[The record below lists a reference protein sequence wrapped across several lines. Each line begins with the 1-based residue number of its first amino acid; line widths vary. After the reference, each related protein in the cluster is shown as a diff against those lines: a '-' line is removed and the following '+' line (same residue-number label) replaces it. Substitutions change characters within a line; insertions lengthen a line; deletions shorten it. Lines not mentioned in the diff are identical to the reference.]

1 MGKLYSSLP
10 NSFIKSVLEGENEE
24 IVERLLEFKKLYEN
38 ETDKDKKTM
47 YKERF
52 TSAFWELYSDILF
65 KIGTSWFDNIPIQK
79 RLFIRFGIL
88 DLKYLSTEDQE
99 MIKSIPTKR
108 SQSDDDVYN
117 SVYYVD
123 EWISEIGKGNIE
135 ASATDEVPRKKKK
148 EGVNVIDKEKYDRKK
163 GVLEAE
169 MVSLR
174 ETFRRRQLLEND
186 VFNSIKKVYDFSRMF
201 DDVNEDS
208 YSVGYTENEESSLAA
223 SIDQIREILR
233 LDKEISLSKQRIDK
247 LLEDIKKLEVM
258 NDEENDNNGGYE
270 VDANSIKTEIQTV
283 RQMVKMCV
291 GRQGNHF
298 PALVSSMIPRSNLR
312 PNFRE
317 NATQYIKDI
326 WKIDPTIFERKTRSS
341 VLQIVPYILLTP
353 GYGNYGIC
361 WEPFNKYNKVSSK
374 GRLAV
379 PVFAKNPKD
388 VIVMAF
394 GDFRWNMAKE
404 LAGYHWME
412 EGITGDYFQYHESI
426 KWKGDLRS
434 KFIYDYYLWITKES
448 EGIQKLEKEVR
459 RIFWFKLPFPDNL
472 KEELSKK
479 GYYYQDLYKKDEA
492 KKLSEL

>member
-1 MGKLYSSLP
+1 MGKLFSSLP
-10 NSFIKSVLEGENEE
+10 NSFLRSVLEGENEE
-24 IVERLLEFKKLYEN
+24 VVERLLEFKQLYEN
-38 ETDKDKKTM
+38 ETDKDKKVM

-52 TSAFWELYSDILF
+52 TTAFWELYSEILL
-65 KIGTSWFDNIPIQK
+65 KIGTVWLDNVPLQK

-88 DLKYLSTEDQE
+88 DLKYLTVEDQE
-99 MIKSIPTKR
+99 MIKSVPIKKINT
-108 SQSDDDVYN
+108 DDDVYN
-117 SVYYVD
+117 SIYYVD

-135 ASATDEVPRKKKK
+135 VSATDEVPRKKKK
-148 EGVNVIDKEKYDRKK
+148 EGVNVVEKEKYERKK
-163 GVLEAE
+163 GLLEAE
-169 MVSLR
+169 LSSLR
-174 ETFRRRQLLEND
+174 EAFRKRQLLEET
-186 VFNSIKKVYDFSRMF
+186 VYNSIKKVYDFSRMF
-201 DDVNEDS
+201 DEITEDN
-208 YSVGYTENEESSLAA
+208 YSVNYTENEESALAS

-233 LDKEISLSKQRIDK
+233 MNKEINLSKQKVDK
-247 LLEDIKKLEVM
+247 LLEEIKALEVTTDD
-258 NDEENDNNGGYE
+258 NGSDEAYN
-270 VDANSIKTEIQTV
+270 VDESGIKTEIQTI
-283 RQMVKMCV
+283 RQMIKMCV

-298 PALVSSMIPRSNLR
+298 PALVSSMIPRSHLK

-317 NATQYIKDI
+317 NAAQYIKDI
-326 WKIDPTIFERKTRSS
+326 LKVDPTVFERKTRAS

-379 PVFAKNPKD
+379 PIFAKNSID

-434 KFIYDYYLWITKES
+434 KFMYDYYLWITKES

-459 RIFWFKLPFPDNL
+459 RIFWFKIPFPDKL

>member
-1 MGKLYSSLP
+1 MGKLFSSLP
-10 NSFIKSVLEGENEE
+10 NSFLRSVLEGENEE
-24 IVERLLEFKKLYEN
+24 VVERLLEFKQLYEN
-38 ETDKDKKTM
+38 ETDKDKKVM

-52 TSAFWELYSDILF
+52 TTAFWELYSEILL
-65 KIGTSWFDNIPIQK
+65 KIGTVWFDNVPLQK

-88 DLKYLSTEDQE
+88 DLKYLTVEDQE
-99 MIKSIPTKR
+99 MIKSVPIKKINT
-108 SQSDDDVYN
+108 DDDVYN
-117 SVYYVD
+117 SIYYVD
-123 EWISEIGKGNIE
+123 EWISEIGKGSIE
-135 ASATDEVPRKKKK
+135 VSATDEVPRKKKK
-148 EGVNVIDKEKYDRKK
+148 EGVNVVEKEKYERKK
-163 GVLEAE
+163 GLLEAE
-169 MVSLR
+169 LSSLR
-174 ETFRRRQLLEND
+174 EAFRKRQLLEET
-186 VFNSIKKVYDFSRMF
+186 VYNSIKKVYDFSRMF
-201 DDVNEDS
+201 DEITEDN
-208 YSVGYTENEESSLAA
+208 YSVNYTENEESSLAS
-223 SIDQIREILR
+223 SIDQIRDILR
-233 LDKEISLSKQRIDK
+233 MNKEINLSKQKVDK
-247 LLEDIKKLEVM
+247 LLEEIKALEIPTDD
-258 NDEENDNNGGYE
+258 NGSDEAYN
-270 VDANSIKTEIQTV
+270 VDESGIKTEIQTI
-283 RQMVKMCV
+283 RQMIKMCV

-298 PALVSSMIPRSNLR
+298 PALVSSMIPRSHLK

-317 NATQYIKDI
+317 NAAQYIKDI
-326 WKIDPTIFERKTRSS
+326 LKVDPTIFERKTRAS

-379 PVFAKNPKD
+379 PVFAKNPRD

-434 KFIYDYYLWITKES
+434 KFMYDYYLWITKES

-459 RIFWFKLPFPDNL
+459 RIFWFKIPFPDKL

>member
-1 MGKLYSSLP
+1 MGKLFSSLP
-10 NSFIKSVLEGENEE
+10 NSFLRSVLEGENEE
-24 IVERLLEFKKLYEN
+24 VVERLLEFKQLYEN
-38 ETDKDKKTM
+38 ETDKDKKVM

-52 TSAFWELYSDILF
+52 TTAFWELYSEILL
-65 KIGTSWFDNIPIQK
+65 KIGTVWFDNVPLQK

-88 DLKYLSTEDQE
+88 DLKYLTVEDQE
-99 MIKSIPTKR
+99 MIKSVPIKKINT
-108 SQSDDDVYN
+108 DDDVYN
-117 SVYYVD
+117 SIYYVD

-135 ASATDEVPRKKKK
+135 VSATDEVPRKKKK
-148 EGVNVIDKEKYDRKK
+148 EGVNVVEKEKYERKK
-163 GVLEAE
+163 GLLEAE
-169 MVSLR
+169 LSSLR
-174 ETFRRRQLLEND
+174 EAFRKRQLFEET
-186 VFNSIKKVYDFSRMF
+186 VYNSIKKVYDFSRMF
-201 DDVNEDS
+201 DEITEDN
-208 YSVGYTENEESSLAA
+208 YSVNYTENEESALAS

-233 LDKEISLSKQRIDK
+233 MNKEINLSKQRIDK
-247 LLEDIKKLEVM
+247 LLEEIKALEIPTDD
-258 NDEENDNNGGYE
+258 NGSDEAYN
-270 VDANSIKTEIQTV
+270 VDESGIKTEIQTI
-283 RQMVKMCV
+283 RQMIKMCV

-298 PALVSSMIPRSNLR
+298 PALVSSMIPRSHLK

-317 NATQYIKDI
+317 NAAQYIKDI
-326 WKIDPTIFERKTRSS
+326 LKVDPTIFERKTRAS

-379 PVFAKNPKD
+379 PIFAKNPRD
-388 VIVMAF
+388 VIVIAF

-459 RIFWFKLPFPDNL
+459 RIFWFKIPFPDKL

>member
-1 MGKLYSSLP
+1 MGKLFSSLP
-10 NSFIKSVLEGENEE
+10 NSFLRSVLEGENEE
-24 IVERLLEFKKLYEN
+24 VVERLLEFKQLYEN
-38 ETDKDKKTM
+38 ETDKDKKVM

-52 TSAFWELYSDILF
+52 TTAFWELYSEILL
-65 KIGTSWFDNIPIQK
+65 KIGTVWFDNVPLQK

-88 DLKYLSTEDQE
+88 DLKYLTVEDQE
-99 MIKSIPTKR
+99 MIKSVPIKKINT
-108 SQSDDDVYN
+108 DDDVYN
-117 SVYYVD
+117 SIYYVD
-123 EWISEIGKGNIE
+123 EWISEIGRGNIE
-135 ASATDEVPRKKKK
+135 VSATDEVPRKKKK
-148 EGVNVIDKEKYDRKK
+148 EGVNVVEKEKYERKK
-163 GVLEAE
+163 GLLEAE
-169 MVSLR
+169 LSSLR
-174 ETFRRRQLLEND
+174 EAFRKRQLLEET
-186 VFNSIKKVYDFSRMF
+186 VYNSIKKVYDFSRMF
-201 DDVNEDS
+201 DEITEDN
-208 YSVGYTENEESSLAA
+208 YSVNYTENEESALAS

-233 LDKEISLSKQRIDK
+233 MNKEINLSKQRIDK
-247 LLEDIKKLEVM
+247 LLEEIKALEIPT
-258 NDEENDNNGGYE
+258 NDNGSDEAYNVDEGG
-270 VDANSIKTEIQTV
+270 IKTEIQTV
-283 RQMVKMCV
+283 RQMIKMCV

-298 PALVSSMIPRSNLR
+298 PALVSSMIPRSHLK

-317 NATQYIKDI
+317 NAAQYIKDI
-326 WKIDPTIFERKTRSS
+326 LKVDPTIFERKTRAS

-379 PVFAKNPKD
+379 PIFAKNPRD
-388 VIVMAF
+388 VIVIAF

-459 RIFWFKLPFPDNL
+459 RIFWFKIPFPDKL

>member
-1 MGKLYSSLP
+1 MGKLFFSLP
-10 NSFIKSVLEGENEE
+10 NSFLRSVLEGENEE
-24 IVERLLEFKKLYEN
+24 VIEKLLEFKQLYEN
-38 ETDKDKKTM
+38 ETDKDKKVM

-52 TSAFWELYSDILF
+52 TTAFWELYSEILL
-65 KIGTSWFDNIPIQK
+65 KIGTVWLDNVPLQK

-88 DLKYLSTEDQE
+88 DLKYLAVEDQE
-99 MIKSIPTKR
+99 MIKSVPIKKINT
-108 SQSDDDVYN
+108 DDDVYN
-117 SVYYVD
+117 SIYYVD

-135 ASATDEVPRKKKK
+135 VSATDEVPRKKKK
-148 EGVNVIDKEKYDRKK
+148 EGVNVVEKEKYERKK
-163 GVLEAE
+163 GLLEAE
-169 MVSLR
+169 LSSLR
-174 ETFRRRQLLEND
+174 EAFRKRQLLEET
-186 VFNSIKKVYDFSRMF
+186 VYNSIKKVYDFSRMF
-201 DDVNEDS
+201 DEITEDN
-208 YSVGYTENEESSLAA
+208 YSVNYTENEESSLAS

-233 LDKEISLSKQRIDK
+233 MNKEINLSKQKIDK
-247 LLEDIKKLEVM
+247 LLEEIKALEIPTDD
-258 NDEENDNNGGYE
+258 NGSDEAYN
-270 VDANSIKTEIQTV
+270 VDESGIKTEIQTI
-283 RQMVKMCV
+283 RQMIKMCV

-298 PALVSSMIPRSNLR
+298 PALVSSMIPRSHLK

-317 NATQYIKDI
+317 NAAQYIKDI
-326 WKIDPTIFERKTRSS
+326 LKVDPTIFERKTRAS

-379 PVFAKNPKD
+379 SVFAKNPID

-434 KFIYDYYLWITKES
+434 KFMYDYYLWITKES

-459 RIFWFKLPFPDNL
+459 RIFWFKIPFPDKL

>member
-1 MGKLYSSLP
+1 MGKLFSSLP
-10 NSFIKSVLEGENEE
+10 NSFLRSVLEGENEE
-24 IVERLLEFKKLYEN
+24 VVEKLLEFKQLYEN
-38 ETDKDKKTM
+38 ETDKDKKVM

-52 TSAFWELYSDILF
+52 TTAFWELYSEILL
-65 KIGTSWFDNIPIQK
+65 KIGTVWFDNVPLQK

-88 DLKYLSTEDQE
+88 DLKYLTVEDQE
-99 MIKSIPTKR
+99 MIKSVPIKKINT
-108 SQSDDDVYN
+108 DDDVYN
-117 SVYYVD
+117 SIYYVD

-135 ASATDEVPRKKKK
+135 VSATDEVPRKKKR
-148 EGVNVIDKEKYDRKK
+148 EGVNVVEKEKYERKK
-163 GVLEAE
+163 GLLEAE
-169 MVSLR
+169 LSSLR
-174 ETFRRRQLLEND
+174 EAFRKRQLLEET
-186 VFNSIKKVYDFSRMF
+186 VYNSIKKVYDFSRMF
-201 DDVNEDS
+201 DEITEDN
-208 YSVGYTENEESSLAA
+208 YSVNYTENEESALAS

-233 LDKEISLSKQRIDK
+233 MNKEINLSRQRIDK
-247 LLEDIKKLEVM
+247 LLEEIKALEIPT
-258 NDEENDNNGGYE
+258 NDNGSDEAYNVDEGG
-270 VDANSIKTEIQTV
+270 IKTEIQTI
-283 RQMVKMCV
+283 RQMIKMCV

-298 PALVSSMIPRSNLR
+298 PALVSSMIPRSHLK

-317 NATQYIKDI
+317 NAAQYIKDI
-326 WKIDPTIFERKTRSS
+326 LKVDPTIFERKTRAS

-379 PVFAKNPKD
+379 PIFAKNPRD
-388 VIVMAF
+388 VIVIAF

-459 RIFWFKLPFPDNL
+459 RIFWFKIPFPDKL

>member
-1 MGKLYSSLP
+1 MGKLFSSLP
-10 NSFIKSVLEGENEE
+10 NSFLRSVLEGENEE
-24 IVERLLEFKKLYEN
+24 VVERLLEFKQLYEN
-38 ETDKDKKTM
+38 ETDKDKKVM

-52 TSAFWELYSDILF
+52 TTAFWELYSEILL
-65 KIGTSWFDNIPIQK
+65 KIGTVWFDNVPLQK

-88 DLKYLSTEDQE
+88 DLKYLTVEDQE
-99 MIKSIPTKR
+99 MIKSVPIKKINT
-108 SQSDDDVYN
+108 DDDVYN
-117 SVYYVD
+117 SIYYVD

-135 ASATDEVPRKKKK
+135 VSATDEVPRKKKK
-148 EGVNVIDKEKYDRKK
+148 EGVNVVEKEKYERKK
-163 GVLEAE
+163 GLLEAE
-169 MVSLR
+169 LSSLR
-174 ETFRRRQLLEND
+174 EAFRKRQLLEET
-186 VFNSIKKVYDFSRMF
+186 VYNSIKKVYDFSRMF
-201 DDVNEDS
+201 DEITEDN
-208 YSVGYTENEESSLAA
+208 YSVNYTENEESALAS

-233 LDKEISLSKQRIDK
+233 MNKEINLSKQRIDK
-247 LLEDIKKLEVM
+247 LLEEIKALEIPTDD
-258 NDEENDNNGGYE
+258 NGSDEAYN
-270 VDANSIKTEIQTV
+270 VDESGIKTEIQTI
-283 RQMVKMCV
+283 RQMIKMCV

-298 PALVSSMIPRSNLR
+298 PALVSSMIPRSHLK

-317 NATQYIKDI
+317 NAAQYIKDI
-326 WKIDPTIFERKTRSS
+326 LKVDPTIFERKTRAS

-379 PVFAKNPKD
+379 PIFAKNPRD
-388 VIVMAF
+388 VIVIAF

-459 RIFWFKLPFPDNL
+459 RIFWFKIPFPDKL

>member
-1 MGKLYSSLP
+1 MGKLFSSLP
-10 NSFIKSVLEGENEE
+10 NSFLRSVLEGENEE
-24 IVERLLEFKKLYEN
+24 VVERLLEFKQLYEN
-38 ETDKDKKTM
+38 ETDKDKKVM

-52 TSAFWELYSDILF
+52 TTAFWELYSEILL
-65 KIGTSWFDNIPIQK
+65 KIGTVWLDNVPLQK

-88 DLKYLSTEDQE
+88 DLKYLAVEDQE
-99 MIKSIPTKR
+99 MIKSVPIKKINT
-108 SQSDDDVYN
+108 DDDVYN
-117 SVYYVD
+117 SIYYVD

-135 ASATDEVPRKKKK
+135 VSATDEVPRKKKK
-148 EGVNVIDKEKYDRKK
+148 EGVNVVEKEKYERKK
-163 GVLEAE
+163 GLLEAE
-169 MVSLR
+169 LSSLR
-174 ETFRRRQLLEND
+174 EAFRKRQLLEET
-186 VFNSIKKVYDFSRMF
+186 VYNSIKKVYDFSRMF
-201 DDVNEDS
+201 DEITEDN
-208 YSVGYTENEESSLAA
+208 YSVNYTENEESSLAS

-233 LDKEISLSKQRIDK
+233 MNKEINLSKQKIDK
-247 LLEDIKKLEVM
+247 LLEEIKALEIPTDD
-258 NDEENDNNGGYE
+258 NGSDEAYN
-270 VDANSIKTEIQTV
+270 VDESGIKTEIQTI
-283 RQMVKMCV
+283 RQMIKMCV

-298 PALVSSMIPRSNLR
+298 PALVSSMIPRSHLK

-317 NATQYIKDI
+317 NAAQYIKDI
-326 WKIDPTIFERKTRSS
+326 LKVDPTIFERKTRAS

-379 PVFAKNPKD
+379 SVFAKNPID

-434 KFIYDYYLWITKES
+434 KFMYDYYLWITKES

-459 RIFWFKLPFPDNL
+459 RIFWFKIPFPDKL

>member
-1 MGKLYSSLP
+1 MGKLFSSLP
-10 NSFIKSVLEGENEE
+10 NSFLRSVLEGENEE
-24 IVERLLEFKKLYEN
+24 VVERLLEFKQLYEN
-38 ETDKDKKTM
+38 ETDKDKKVM

-52 TSAFWELYSDILF
+52 TTTFWELYSEILL
-65 KIGTSWFDNIPIQK
+65 KIGTVWFDNVPLHK

-88 DLKYLSTEDQE
+88 DLKYLTVDDQE
-99 MIKSIPTKR
+99 MIKSVPIKKINT
-108 SQSDDDVYN
+108 DDDVYN
-117 SVYYVD
+117 SIYYVD

-135 ASATDEVPRKKKK
+135 VSATDEVPKKKKK
-148 EGVNVIDKEKYDRKK
+148 EGINVVEKEKYERKK
-163 GVLEAE
+163 GLLEAE
-169 MVSLR
+169 LSSLR
-174 ETFRRRQLLEND
+174 EIFRKRQLLEET
-186 VFNSIKKVYDFSRMF
+186 VYNSIKKVYDFSRMF
-201 DDVNEDS
+201 DEITEDN
-208 YSVGYTENEESSLAA
+208 YSVNYTENEESALAS
-223 SIDQIREILR
+223 SIDQIRDILR
-233 LDKEISLSKQRIDK
+233 MNKEINLSKQRIDK
-247 LLEDIKKLEVM
+247 LLEEIKALEIPTDD
-258 NDEENDNNGGYE
+258 NGSDEAYN
-270 VDANSIKTEIQTV
+270 VDESGIKTEIQTV
-283 RQMVKMCV
+283 RQMIKMCV

-298 PALVSSMIPRSNLR
+298 PALVSSMIPRSHLK

-317 NATQYIKDI
+317 NAAQYIKDI
-326 WKIDPTIFERKTRSS
+326 LKIDPTIFERKTRAS

-379 PVFAKNPKD
+379 PIFAKNPRD
-388 VIVMAF
+388 VIVIAF

-459 RIFWFKLPFPDNL
+459 KIFWFKIPFPDKL

>member
-1 MGKLYSSLP
+1 MGKLFSSLP
-10 NSFIKSVLEGENEE
+10 NSFLRSVLEGENEE
-24 IVERLLEFKKLYEN
+24 VVERLLEFKQLYEN
-38 ETDKDKKTM
+38 ETDKDKKVM

-52 TSAFWELYSDILF
+52 TTAFWELYSEILL
-65 KIGTSWFDNIPIQK
+65 KIGTVWFDNVPLQK

-88 DLKYLSTEDQE
+88 DLKYLTVEDQE
-99 MIKSIPTKR
+99 MIKSVPIKKINT
-108 SQSDDDVYN
+108 DDDVYN
-117 SVYYVD
+117 SIYYVD

-135 ASATDEVPRKKKK
+135 VSATDEVPRKKKK
-148 EGVNVIDKEKYDRKK
+148 EGVNVVEKEKYERKK
-163 GVLEAE
+163 GLLEAE
-169 MVSLR
+169 LSSLR
-174 ETFRRRQLLEND
+174 EAFRKRQLLEET
-186 VFNSIKKVYDFSRMF
+186 VYNSIKKVYDFSRMF
-201 DDVNEDS
+201 DEITEDN
-208 YSVGYTENEESSLAA
+208 YSVNYTENEESALAS

-233 LDKEISLSKQRIDK
+233 MNKEINLSKQRIDK
-247 LLEDIKKLEVM
+247 LLEEIKVLEIPT
-258 NDEENDNNGGYE
+258 NDNGSDEVYNVDEGG
-270 VDANSIKTEIQTV
+270 IKTEIQTI
-283 RQMVKMCV
+283 RQMIKMCV

-298 PALVSSMIPRSNLR
+298 PALVSSMIPRSHLK

-317 NATQYIKDI
+317 NAAQYIKDI
-326 WKIDPTIFERKTRSS
+326 LKVDPTIFERKTRAS

-379 PVFAKNPKD
+379 PIFAKNPRD
-388 VIVMAF
+388 VIVIAF

-459 RIFWFKLPFPDNL
+459 RIFWFKIPFPDKL

>member
-1 MGKLYSSLP
+1 MGKLFSSLP
-10 NSFIKSVLEGENEE
+10 NSFLRSVLEGENEE
-24 IVERLLEFKKLYEN
+24 VVEKLLEFKQLYEN
-38 ETDKDKKTM
+38 ETDKDKKVM

-52 TSAFWELYSDILF
+52 TTAFWELYSEILL
-65 KIGTSWFDNIPIQK
+65 KIGTVWLDNVPLQK

-88 DLKYLSTEDQE
+88 DLKYLTVEDQE
-99 MIKSIPTKR
+99 MIKSVPIKKINT
-108 SQSDDDVYN
+108 DDDVYN
-117 SVYYVD
+117 SIYYVD

-135 ASATDEVPRKKKK
+135 VSATDEVPRKKKK
-148 EGVNVIDKEKYDRKK
+148 EGVNIVEKEKYERKK
-163 GVLEAE
+163 GLLEAE
-169 MVSLR
+169 LSSLR
-174 ETFRRRQLLEND
+174 EAFRKRQLLEET
-186 VFNSIKKVYDFSRMF
+186 VYNSIKKVYDFSRMF
-201 DDVNEDS
+201 DEITEDN
-208 YSVGYTENEESSLAA
+208 YSVNYTENEESSLAS

-233 LDKEISLSKQRIDK
+233 MNKEINLSKQKVDK
-247 LLEDIKKLEVM
+247 LLEEIKALEVTTDD
-258 NDEENDNNGGYE
+258 NGSDEAYN
-270 VDANSIKTEIQTV
+270 VDESGIKTEIQTI
-283 RQMVKMCV
+283 RQMIKMCV

-298 PALVSSMIPRSNLR
+298 PALVSSMIPRSHLK

-317 NATQYIKDI
+317 NAAQYIKDI
-326 WKIDPTIFERKTRSS
+326 LKVDPTIFERKTRAS

-379 PVFAKNPKD
+379 PIFAKNSID

-459 RIFWFKLPFPDNL
+459 RIFWFKIPFPDKL

>member
-1 MGKLYSSLP
+1 MGKLFSSLP
-10 NSFIKSVLEGENEE
+10 NSFLRNVLEGENEE
-24 IVERLLEFKKLYEN
+24 VVEKLLEFKQLYEN
-38 ETDKDKKTM
+38 ETDKDKKVM

-52 TSAFWELYSDILF
+52 TTAFWELYSEILL
-65 KIGTSWFDNIPIQK
+65 KIGTVWFDNVPLQK

-88 DLKYLSTEDQE
+88 DLKYLTVEDQE
-99 MIKSIPTKR
+99 MIKSVPIKKINT
-108 SQSDDDVYN
+108 DDDVYN
-117 SVYYVD
+117 SIYYVD

-135 ASATDEVPRKKKK
+135 VSATDEVPRKKKK
-148 EGVNVIDKEKYDRKK
+148 EGVNVVEKEKYERKK
-163 GVLEAE
+163 GLLEAE
-169 MVSLR
+169 LSSLR
-174 ETFRRRQLLEND
+174 EAFRKRQLLEET
-186 VFNSIKKVYDFSRMF
+186 VYNSIKKVYDFSRMF
-201 DDVNEDS
+201 DEITEDN
-208 YSVGYTENEESSLAA
+208 YSVNYTENEESALAS

-233 LDKEISLSKQRIDK
+233 MNKEINLSKQKVDK
-247 LLEDIKKLEVM
+247 LLEEIKALEVITDD
-258 NDEENDNNGGYE
+258 NGSDEAYN
-270 VDANSIKTEIQTV
+270 VDESGIKTEIQTI
-283 RQMVKMCV
+283 RQMIKMCV

-298 PALVSSMIPRSNLR
+298 PALVSSMIPRSHLK

-317 NATQYIKDI
+317 NAAQYIKDI
-326 WKIDPTIFERKTRSS
+326 LKVDPTIFERKTRAS

-379 PVFAKNPKD
+379 PIFAKNPRD
-388 VIVMAF
+388 VIVIAF

-459 RIFWFKLPFPDNL
+459 RIFWFKIPFPDKL

>member
-1 MGKLYSSLP
+1 MGKLFSSLP
-10 NSFIKSVLEGENEE
+10 NSFLRSVLEGENEE
-24 IVERLLEFKKLYEN
+24 VVEKLLEFKQLYEN
-38 ETDKDKKTM
+38 ETDKDKKVM

-52 TSAFWELYSDILF
+52 TTAFWELYSEILL
-65 KIGTSWFDNIPIQK
+65 KIGTVWFDNVPLQK

-88 DLKYLSTEDQE
+88 DLKYLTVEDQE
-99 MIKSIPTKR
+99 MIKSVPIKKINT
-108 SQSDDDVYN
+108 DDDVYN
-117 SVYYVD
+117 SIYYVD

-135 ASATDEVPRKKKK
+135 VSATDEVPRKKKK
-148 EGVNVIDKEKYDRKK
+148 EGVNVVEKEKYERKK
-163 GVLEAE
+163 GLLEAE
-169 MVSLR
+169 LSSLR
-174 ETFRRRQLLEND
+174 EAFRKRQLLEET
-186 VFNSIKKVYDFSRMF
+186 VYNSIKKVYDFSRMF
-201 DDVNEDS
+201 DEITEDN
-208 YSVGYTENEESSLAA
+208 YSVNYTENEESALAS

-233 LDKEISLSKQRIDK
+233 MNKEINLSKQKVDK
-247 LLEDIKKLEVM
+247 LLEEIKALEVTT
-258 NDEENDNNGGYE
+258 DDNGGDEAYN
-270 VDANSIKTEIQTV
+270 VDESGIKTEIQTI
-283 RQMVKMCV
+283 RQMIKMCV

-298 PALVSSMIPRSNLR
+298 PALVSSMIPRSHLK

-317 NATQYIKDI
+317 NAAQYINDI
-326 WKIDPTIFERKTRSS
+326 LKVDPTIFERKTRAS

-361 WEPFNKYNKVSSK
+361 WEPFSKYNKVSSK

-379 PVFAKNPKD
+379 PIFAKNPRD

-459 RIFWFKLPFPDNL
+459 RIFWFKIPFPDKL

>member
-1 MGKLYSSLP
+1 MGKLFSSLP
-10 NSFIKSVLEGENEE
+10 NSFLRSVLEGENEE
-24 IVERLLEFKKLYEN
+24 VVERLLEFKQLYEN
-38 ETDKDKKTM
+38 ETDKDKKVM

-52 TSAFWELYSDILF
+52 TTAFWELYSEILL
-65 KIGTSWFDNIPIQK
+65 KIGTVWFDNVPLQK

-88 DLKYLSTEDQE
+88 DLKYLTVEDQE
-99 MIKSIPTKR
+99 MIKSVPIKKINT
-108 SQSDDDVYN
+108 DDDVYN
-117 SVYYVD
+117 SIYYVD
-123 EWISEIGKGNIE
+123 EWISEIGKGSIE
-135 ASATDEVPRKKKK
+135 VSATDEVPRKKKK
-148 EGVNVIDKEKYDRKK
+148 EGVNVVEKEKYERKK
-163 GVLEAE
+163 GLLEAE
-169 MVSLR
+169 LSSLR
-174 ETFRRRQLLEND
+174 EAFRKRQLLEET
-186 VFNSIKKVYDFSRMF
+186 VYNSIKKVYDFSRMF
-201 DDVNEDS
+201 DEITEDN
-208 YSVGYTENEESSLAA
+208 YSVNYTENEESALAS
-223 SIDQIREILR
+223 SIDQIRDILR
-233 LDKEISLSKQRIDK
+233 MNKEINLSKQKVDK
-247 LLEDIKKLEVM
+247 LLEEIKALEIPTDD
-258 NDEENDNNGGYE
+258 NGSDEAYN
-270 VDANSIKTEIQTV
+270 VDESGIKTEIQTI
-283 RQMVKMCV
+283 RQMIKMCV

-298 PALVSSMIPRSNLR
+298 PALVSSMIPRSHLK

-317 NATQYIKDI
+317 NAAQYIKDI
-326 WKIDPTIFERKTRSS
+326 LKVDPTIFERKTRAS

-379 PVFAKNPKD
+379 PVFAKNPRD

-434 KFIYDYYLWITKES
+434 KFMYDYYLWITKES

-459 RIFWFKLPFPDNL
+459 RIFWFKIPFPDKL

>member
-1 MGKLYSSLP
+1 MGKLFSSLP
-10 NSFIKSVLEGENEE
+10 NSFLRSVLEGENEE
-24 IVERLLEFKKLYEN
+24 VVERLLEFKQLYEN
-38 ETDKDKKTM
+38 ETDKDKKVM

-52 TSAFWELYSDILF
+52 TTAFWELYSEILL
-65 KIGTSWFDNIPIQK
+65 KIGTVWLDNVPLQK

-88 DLKYLSTEDQE
+88 DLKYLTVEDQE
-99 MIKSIPTKR
+99 MIKSVPTKKINT
-108 SQSDDDVYN
+108 DDDVYN
-117 SVYYVD
+117 SIYYVD

-135 ASATDEVPRKKKK
+135 VSATDEVPKKKKK
-148 EGVNVIDKEKYDRKK
+148 EGVNVVEKEKYERKK
-163 GVLEAE
+163 GLLEAE
-169 MVSLR
+169 LSSLR
-174 ETFRRRQLLEND
+174 EAFRKRQLLEETVYNC
-186 VFNSIKKVYDFSRMF
+186 IKKVYDFSRMF
-201 DDVNEDS
+201 DDITEDN
-208 YSVGYTENEESSLAA
+208 YSVNYTENEESSLAS

-233 LDKEISLSKQRIDK
+233 MNKEINLSKQKVDK
-247 LLEDIKKLEVM
+247 LLEEIKALEVTTDD
-258 NDEENDNNGGYE
+258 NGSDEAYN
-270 VDANSIKTEIQTV
+270 VDESGIKTEIQTI
-283 RQMVKMCV
+283 RQMIKMCV

-298 PALVSSMIPRSNLR
+298 PALVSSMIPRSHLK

-317 NATQYIKDI
+317 NAAQYIKDI
-326 WKIDPTIFERKTRSS
+326 LKVDPTVFERKTRAS

-379 PVFAKNPKD
+379 PIFAKNSID

-434 KFIYDYYLWITKES
+434 KFMYDYYLWITKES

-459 RIFWFKLPFPDNL
+459 RIFWFKIPFPDKL

>member
-1 MGKLYSSLP
+1 MGKLFSSLP
-10 NSFIKSVLEGENEE
+10 SSFLRSVLEGENEE
-24 IVERLLEFKKLYEN
+24 VVEKLLEFKQLYEN
-38 ETDKDKKTM
+38 ETDKDKKVM

-52 TSAFWELYSDILF
+52 TTAFWELYSEILL
-65 KIGTSWFDNIPIQK
+65 KIGTVWFDNVPLQK

-88 DLKYLSTEDQE
+88 DLKYLTVEDQE
-99 MIKSIPTKR
+99 MIKSVPIKKINT
-108 SQSDDDVYN
+108 DDDVYN
-117 SVYYVD
+117 SIYYVD

-135 ASATDEVPRKKKK
+135 VSATDEVPRKKKK
-148 EGVNVIDKEKYDRKK
+148 EGVNVVEKEKYERKK
-163 GVLEAE
+163 GLLEAE
-169 MVSLR
+169 LSSLR
-174 ETFRRRQLLEND
+174 EAFRKRQLLEET
-186 VFNSIKKVYDFSRMF
+186 VYNSIKKVYDFSRMF
-201 DDVNEDS
+201 DEITEDN
-208 YSVGYTENEESSLAA
+208 YSVNYTENEESALAS

-233 LDKEISLSKQRIDK
+233 MNKEINLSRQRIDK
-247 LLEDIKKLEVM
+247 LLEEIKALEIPT
-258 NDEENDNNGGYE
+258 NDNGSDEAYN
-270 VDANSIKTEIQTV
+270 VDESGIKTEIQTI
-283 RQMVKMCV
+283 RQMIKMCV

-298 PALVSSMIPRSNLR
+298 PALVSSMIPRSHLK

-317 NATQYIKDI
+317 NAAQYIRDI
-326 WKIDPTIFERKTRSS
+326 LKVDPTIFERKTRAS

-379 PVFAKNPKD
+379 PIFAKNPRD
-388 VIVMAF
+388 VIVIAF

-434 KFIYDYYLWITKES
+434 KFIYDYYLWVTKES

-459 RIFWFKLPFPDNL
+459 RIFWFKIPFPDRL

>member
-1 MGKLYSSLP
+1 MGKLFSSLP
-10 NSFIKSVLEGENEE
+10 NSFLRSVLEGENEE
-24 IVERLLEFKKLYEN
+24 VVERLLEFKQLYEN
-38 ETDKDKKTM
+38 ETDKDKKVM

-52 TSAFWELYSDILF
+52 TTVFWELYSEILL
-65 KIGTSWFDNIPIQK
+65 KIGTVWFDNVPLQK

-88 DLKYLSTEDQE
+88 DLKYLTVEDQE
-99 MIKSIPTKR
+99 MIKSVPIKKINT
-108 SQSDDDVYN
+108 DDDVYN
-117 SVYYVD
+117 SIYYVD

-135 ASATDEVPRKKKK
+135 VSATDEVPRKKKK
-148 EGVNVIDKEKYDRKK
+148 EGVNVVEKEKYERKK
-163 GVLEAE
+163 GLLEAE
-169 MVSLR
+169 LSSLR
-174 ETFRRRQLLEND
+174 EAFRKRQLLEET
-186 VFNSIKKVYDFSRMF
+186 VYNSIKKVYDFSRMF
-201 DDVNEDS
+201 DEITEDN
-208 YSVGYTENEESSLAA
+208 YSVTYTENEESALAS
-223 SIDQIREILR
+223 SIDQIRDILR
-233 LDKEISLSKQRIDK
+233 MNKEINLSKQKVDK
-247 LLEDIKKLEVM
+247 LLEEIKALEIPTDDNGSDDVY
-258 NDEENDNNGGYE
+258 NVDESG
-270 VDANSIKTEIQTV
+270 IKTEIQTI
-283 RQMVKMCV
+283 RQMIKMCV

-298 PALVSSMIPRSNLR
+298 PALVSSMIPRSHLK

-317 NATQYIKDI
+317 NAAQYIKDI
-326 WKIDPTIFERKTRSS
+326 LKIDPTIFERKTRAS

-379 PVFAKNPKD
+379 PIFAKNPRD

-459 RIFWFKLPFPDNL
+459 RIFWFKIPFPDKL

>member
-1 MGKLYSSLP
+1 MGKLFSSLP
-10 NSFIKSVLEGENEE
+10 NSFLRSVLEAENEE
-24 IVERLLEFKKLYEN
+24 VVERLLEFKQLYEN
-38 ETDKDKKTM
+38 ETDKDKKVM

-52 TSAFWELYSDILF
+52 TTAFWELYSEILL
-65 KIGTSWFDNIPIQK
+65 KIGTVWFDNVPLQK

-88 DLKYLSTEDQE
+88 DLKYLTVEDQE
-99 MIKSIPTKR
+99 MIKSVPIKKINT
-108 SQSDDDVYN
+108 DDDVYN
-117 SVYYVD
+117 SIYYVD

-135 ASATDEVPRKKKK
+135 VSATDEVPRKKKK
-148 EGVNVIDKEKYDRKK
+148 EGVNVVEKEKYERKK
-163 GVLEAE
+163 GLLEAE
-169 MVSLR
+169 LSSLR
-174 ETFRRRQLLEND
+174 EAFRKRQLLEET
-186 VFNSIKKVYDFSRMF
+186 VYNSIKKVYDFSRMF
-201 DDVNEDS
+201 DEITEDN
-208 YSVGYTENEESSLAA
+208 YSVNYTENEESALAS

-233 LDKEISLSKQRIDK
+233 MNKEINLSKQRIDK
-247 LLEDIKKLEVM
+247 LLEEIKALEIPTDD
-258 NDEENDNNGGYE
+258 NGSDEAYNVDEGG
-270 VDANSIKTEIQTV
+270 IKTEIQTI
-283 RQMVKMCV
+283 RQMIKMCV

-298 PALVSSMIPRSNLR
+298 PALVSSMIPRSHLK

-317 NATQYIKDI
+317 NAAQYIKDI
-326 WKIDPTIFERKTRSS
+326 LKVDPTIFERKTRAS

-379 PVFAKNPKD
+379 PIFAKNPRD
-388 VIVMAF
+388 VIVIAF

-459 RIFWFKLPFPDNL
+459 RIFWFKIPFPDKL

>member
-1 MGKLYSSLP
+1 MGKLFSSLP
-10 NSFIKSVLEGENEE
+10 NSFLRSVLEGENEE
-24 IVERLLEFKKLYEN
+24 VIEKLLEFKQLYEN
-38 ETDKDKKTM
+38 ETDKDKKVM

-52 TSAFWELYSDILF
+52 TTAFWELYSEILL
-65 KIGTSWFDNIPIQK
+65 KIGTVWLDNVPLQK

-88 DLKYLSTEDQE
+88 DLKYLAVEDQE
-99 MIKSIPTKR
+99 MIKSVPIKKINT
-108 SQSDDDVYN
+108 DDDVYN
-117 SVYYVD
+117 SIYYVD

-135 ASATDEVPRKKKK
+135 VSATDEVPRKKKK
-148 EGVNVIDKEKYDRKK
+148 EGVNVVEKEKYERKK
-163 GVLEAE
+163 GLLEAE
-169 MVSLR
+169 LSSLR
-174 ETFRRRQLLEND
+174 EAFRKRQLLEET
-186 VFNSIKKVYDFSRMF
+186 VYNSIKKVYDFSRMF
-201 DDVNEDS
+201 DEITEDN
-208 YSVGYTENEESSLAA
+208 YSVNYTENEESSLAS

-233 LDKEISLSKQRIDK
+233 MNKEINLSKQKIDK
-247 LLEDIKKLEVM
+247 LLEEIKALEIPTDD
-258 NDEENDNNGGYE
+258 NGSDEAYN
-270 VDANSIKTEIQTV
+270 VDESGIKTEIQTI
-283 RQMVKMCV
+283 RQMIKMCV

-298 PALVSSMIPRSNLR
+298 PALVSSMIPRSHLK

-317 NATQYIKDI
+317 NAAQYIKDI
-326 WKIDPTIFERKTRSS
+326 LKVDPTIFERKTRAS

-379 PVFAKNPKD
+379 SVFAKNPID

-434 KFIYDYYLWITKES
+434 KFMYDYYLWITKES

-459 RIFWFKLPFPDNL
+459 RIFWFKIPFPDKL

>member
-1 MGKLYSSLP
+1 MGKLFSSLP
-10 NSFIKSVLEGENEE
+10 NSFLRSVLEGENEE
-24 IVERLLEFKKLYEN
+24 VVEKLLEFKQLYEN
-38 ETDKDKKTM
+38 ETDKDKKVM

-52 TSAFWELYSDILF
+52 TTAFWELYSEILL
-65 KIGTSWFDNIPIQK
+65 KIGTVWFDNVPLQK

-88 DLKYLSTEDQE
+88 DLKYLTVEDQE
-99 MIKSIPTKR
+99 MIKSVPIKKINT
-108 SQSDDDVYN
+108 DDDVYN
-117 SVYYVD
+117 SIYYVD

-135 ASATDEVPRKKKK
+135 VSATDEVPRKKKK
-148 EGVNVIDKEKYDRKK
+148 EGVNVVEKEKYERKK
-163 GVLEAE
+163 GLLEAE
-169 MVSLR
+169 LSSLR
-174 ETFRRRQLLEND
+174 EAFRKRQLLEET
-186 VFNSIKKVYDFSRMF
+186 VYNSIKKVYDFSRMF
-201 DDVNEDS
+201 DEITEDN
-208 YSVGYTENEESSLAA
+208 YSVNYTENEESALAS

-233 LDKEISLSKQRIDK
+233 MNKEINLSKQRIDK
-247 LLEDIKKLEVM
+247 LLEEIKALEIPT
-258 NDEENDNNGGYE
+258 NDNGSDEAYN
-270 VDANSIKTEIQTV
+270 VDESGIKTEIQTI
-283 RQMVKMCV
+283 RQMIKMCV

-298 PALVSSMIPRSNLR
+298 PALVSSMIPRSHLK

-317 NATQYIKDI
+317 NAAQYIKDI
-326 WKIDPTIFERKTRSS
+326 LKVDPTIFERKTRAS

-379 PVFAKNPKD
+379 PIFAKNPRD
-388 VIVMAF
+388 VIVIAF

-459 RIFWFKLPFPDNL
+459 RIFWFKIPFPDKL

>member
-1 MGKLYSSLP
+1 MGKLFSSLP
-10 NSFIKSVLEGENEE
+10 NSFLRSVLEGENEE
-24 IVERLLEFKKLYEN
+24 VVEKLLEFKQLYEN
-38 ETDKDKKTM
+38 ETDKDKKVM

-52 TSAFWELYSDILF
+52 TTAFWELYSEILL
-65 KIGTSWFDNIPIQK
+65 KIGTVWFDNVPLQK

-88 DLKYLSTEDQE
+88 DLKYLTVEDQE
-99 MIKSIPTKR
+99 MIKSVPTKKINT
-108 SQSDDDVYN
+108 DDDVYN
-117 SVYYVD
+117 SIYYVD

-135 ASATDEVPRKKKK
+135 VSVTDEVPRKKKK
-148 EGVNVIDKEKYDRKK
+148 EGVNVVEKEKYERKK
-163 GVLEAE
+163 GLLEAE
-169 MVSLR
+169 LSSLR
-174 ETFRRRQLLEND
+174 EAFRKRQLLEET
-186 VFNSIKKVYDFSRMF
+186 VYNSIKKVYDFSRMF
-201 DDVNEDS
+201 DEITEDN
-208 YSVGYTENEESSLAA
+208 YSVNYTENEESTLAS

-233 LDKEISLSKQRIDK
+233 MNKEINLSKQKVDK
-247 LLEDIKKLEVM
+247 LLEEIKALEVTTDD
-258 NDEENDNNGGYE
+258 NGSDEAYN
-270 VDANSIKTEIQTV
+270 VDESGIKTEIQTI
-283 RQMVKMCV
+283 RQMIKMCV

-298 PALVSSMIPRSNLR
+298 PALVSSMIPRSHLK

-317 NATQYIKDI
+317 NADQYIKDI
-326 WKIDPTIFERKTRSS
+326 LKIDPTIFERKTRAS

-379 PVFAKNPKD
+379 PIFAKNPRD
-388 VIVMAF
+388 VVVMAF

-412 EGITGDYFQYHESI
+412 EGITGDYFQYHQSI

-459 RIFWFKLPFPDNL
+459 RIFWFKIPFPDKL